1 MEKKVSLIVSIVFIF
16 LWTQT
21 ILHQLS
27 AQELMAGDFRVM
39 SFNIRNSHA
48 RDEDHNKWPNRKELV
63 YEVIRKYAPDILGLQ
78 EVNRFQLDEIKQ
90 IFPEYEDVGMGS
102 KGESN
107 GQFSSIHYSKKRFS
121 KKESGDFWLSETPSK
136 LSKDWGSAHHRICTW
151 VALFDKETQK
161 IIYTYN
167 THLDDGSRKAREKSA
182 QLIMKHINKHAQTN
196 PFILMGDFNAP
207 EDSTVLNYISGGS
220 KLTSHNH
227 LHAVDSF
234 RILHPKT
241 KDVGTYNGFIG
252 KSNGPKIDYIMVK
265 PDIEVIEAS
274 ILKSNRK
281 GRYPSDHFPVTAQLR
296 IKK

>member
-1 MEKKVSLIVSIVFIF
+1 MEKKVSFIVSIAFIF

-21 ILHQLS
+21 IFQQLS
-27 AQELMAGDFRVM
+27 AQELLAGDLRVM

-48 RDEDHNKWPNRKELV
+48 RDEDQNKWPNRKELV
-63 YEVIRKYAPDILGLQ
+63 YEVIREYAPDILGLQ
-78 EVNRFQLDEIKQ
+78 EVNRFQLEEIKQ
-90 IFPEYEDVGMGS
+90 VFPEYETLGMGS

-107 GQFSSIHYSKKRFS
+107 GQFSSIHYSKKRFT

-151 VALFDKETQK
+151 VALFDKETQM
-161 IIYTYN
+161 IIYSYN
-167 THLDDGSRKAREKSA
+167 THLDDGSRKARENSA
-182 QLIMKHINKHAQTN
+182 QLIMKHIHKNARTN
-196 PFILMGDFNAP
+196 PFIVMGDFNAP
-207 EDSTVLNYISGGS
+207 EDSTVLNYISGRS
-220 KLTSHNH
+220 KLTSLPH
-227 LHAVDSF
+227 LHAVDSY
-234 RILHPKT
+234 RMLHPKT

-265 PDIEVIEAS
+265 SDIQVIEAS

>member
-1 MEKKVSLIVSIVFIF
+1 VEKKVSLIVSIVFIF

-27 AQELMAGDFRVM
+27 AQELMVGDFRVM

-78 EVNRFQLDEIKQ
+78 EVNRFQLDDIKQ
-90 IFPEYEDVGMGS
+90 IFPEYENVGMGS

-121 KKESGDFWLSETPSK
+121 KKESGDFWLSETPSE

-161 IIYTYN
+161 IIYSYN

-182 QLIMKHINKHAQTN
+182 QLIMKHIHKHARTN
-196 PFILMGDFNAP
+196 PFIVMGDFNAP
-207 EDSTVLNYISGGS
+207 EDSTLLNYISGRS
-220 KLTSHNH
+220 KLTSHPH

-296 IKK
+296 IKN

>member
-1 MEKKVSLIVSIVFIF
+1 
-16 LWTQT
+16 
-21 ILHQLS
+21 
-27 AQELMAGDFRVM
+27 MAGDLRVM

-48 RDEDHNKWPNRKELV
+48 RDEDQNKWPNRKELV

-90 IFPEYEDVGMGS
+90 VFPEYETVGMGS

-121 KKESGDFWLSETPSK
+121 KKESGDFWLSETPSE

-161 IIYTYN
+161 VIYTYN

-182 QLIMKHINKHAQTN
+182 QLIMKHIHKNAQTN
-196 PFILMGDFNAP
+196 PFTLMGDFNAP

-220 KLTSHNH
+220 KLPSLPH
-227 LHAVDSF
+227 LHAVDSY

-265 PDIEVIEAS
+265 PDIQVIEAS

>member
-1 MEKKVSLIVSIVFIF
+1 MVLKLTHLISLAVLSCSLQKESLNLSAKSLI
-16 LWTQT
+16 
-21 ILHQLS
+21 H
-27 AQELMAGDFRVM
+27 GDIRVM

-48 RDEDHNKWPNRKELV
+48 RDENRNKWPNRKELV
-63 YEVIRKYAPDILGLQ
+63 YEVIRNYLPDILGLQ
-78 EVNRFQLDEIKQ
+78 EVNQFQLEELKEK
-90 IFPEYEDVGMGS
+90 FPEYGTVGMGS
-102 KGESN
+102 KGDAN
-107 GQFSSIHYSKKRFS
+107 GQYSSIHYLKKRFTAR
-121 KKESGDFWLSETPSK
+121 ESGNFWLSETPSE
-136 LSKDWGSAHHRICTW
+136 LSKNWGSSHHRICTW

-207 EDSTVLNYISGGS
+207 EDSIVLNYISGGS
-220 KLTSHNH
+220 KLTSHSH

-252 KSNGPKIDYIMVK
+252 KFNGPKIDYIMVK